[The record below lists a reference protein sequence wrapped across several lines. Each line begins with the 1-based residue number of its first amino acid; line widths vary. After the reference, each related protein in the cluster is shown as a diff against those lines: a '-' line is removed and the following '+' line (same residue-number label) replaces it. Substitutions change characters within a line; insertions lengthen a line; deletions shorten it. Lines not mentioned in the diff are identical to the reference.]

1 MYRDADSFPVVSLFS
16 NTSIVSLRH
25 VIDTRSKGCLRCKRC
40 LVEKCSIC
48 LKYSEQL
55 KNKQKLANSTG
66 AFKCAIKA
74 LIGKAVKKSNEALVY
89 GLKVRFSFSKLGR
102 LFFYRPSKAPLES
115 LQYFSI

>member
-25 VIDTRSKGCLRCKRC
+25 ITKTLSKGCLR
-40 LVEKCSIC
+40 
-48 LKYSEQL
+48 
-55 KNKQKLANSTG
+55 
-66 AFKCAIKA
+66 
-74 LIGKAVKKSNEALVY
+74 KAVKKSNEALVY